1 MRGGWQGERYSTA
14 YCTMLCCTLLYR
26 SSSFSCS
33 FPPLPILPPPCTLSS
48 TPCVLIFPVL
58 TCICLCLPSTQ
69 GQAANTAN
77 RRVLVTDKN
86 GNQSVQTIKDELG
99 MKVKDVG
106 DIKRRLGSQ
115 GVDTNHVE
123 MYGQADNKMDKPTS
137 FRRGHSMAGTVLLH
151 PCARSCCAVL
161 FTSCLALSCLVLNC
175 VHSIK

>member
-1 MRGGWQGERYSTA
+1 
-14 YCTMLCCTLLYR
+14 MLCCTLLYR

-33 FPPLPILPPPCTLSS
+33 FPPLPILPPPCALSS
-48 TPCVLIFPVL
+48 TPCVLICPVL
-58 TCICLCLPSTQ
+58 TCIYLCIPCAIQ

-99 MKVKDVG
+99 MKAKDIG

-123 MYGQADNKMDKPTS
+123 MYGQEDNKMDKPTS

-151 PCARSCCAVL
+151 PCAVSCCAV
-161 FTSCLALSCLVLNC
+161 FSCLVFSC